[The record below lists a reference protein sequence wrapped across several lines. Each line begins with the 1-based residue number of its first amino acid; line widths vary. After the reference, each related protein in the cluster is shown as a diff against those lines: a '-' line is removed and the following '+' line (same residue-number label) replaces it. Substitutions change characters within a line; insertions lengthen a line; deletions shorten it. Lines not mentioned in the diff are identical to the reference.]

1 MEILVKNKTVFVDID
16 TQFDFMDPQG
26 SLYVSDAEDIIE
38 NIKKLF
44 KYAKDLKIKI
54 ISSIDAHKIDDPEF
68 KFFPVHCVKDTP
80 GNQKIDAS
88 ICRDKIVI
96 ENIEQDVTESM
107 LSHEQIIIEKQS
119 HDIFDNKNSD
129 KVIADL
135 DASDY
140 VAFGVATD
148 YCIKVAVLGLLKRG
162 YKVSLVTDAIKA
174 TTKEGEKESLQEMK
188 EAGAFFT
195 NTEDV
200 IARQTFV

>member
-1 MEILVKNKTVFVDID
+1 MKNNTVFVDID

-26 SLYVSDAEDIIE
+26 SLYVSDAEDIIK

-44 KYAKDLKIKI
+44 KYAKDLKIRI

-140 VAFGVATD
+140 VVFGVATD
-148 YCIKVAVLGLLKRG
+148 YCVKVAVLGLLKRG

-174 TTKEGEKESLQEMK
+174 TIKEGEKESLQEMK
-188 EAGAFFT
+188 EAGVFFT
-195 NTEDV
+195 NTEGV